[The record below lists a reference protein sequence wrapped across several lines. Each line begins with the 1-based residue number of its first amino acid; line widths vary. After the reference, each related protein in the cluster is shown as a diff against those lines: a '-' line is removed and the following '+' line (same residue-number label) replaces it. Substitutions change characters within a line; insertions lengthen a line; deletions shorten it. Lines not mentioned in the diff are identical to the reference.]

1 MSYKVGKTQ
10 RIEDEWAR
18 HIPKGWGSFSD
29 ENMFSGEREMLK
41 EIIDDYEHIQGLVG
55 GNYRA
60 DTGRLNKHRGCAV
73 ATDKR
78 VIFLDKGIFGSTE
91 TAEIAYRNVESVTH
105 STGMIMAGVQ
115 ITGRGVSSYRIE
127 DIKPKPSAK
136 VFADTVRRLVEKWQ
150 SQAAPAVVQES
161 DADELEKWA
170 KLLRDGIV
178 TQAEFDHKK
187 RQLLGL

>member
-1 MSYKVGKTQ
+1 MSYKVGKNL

-18 HIPKGWGSFSD
+18 YIPKGWGAFGD
-29 ENMFSGEREMLK
+29 ANMFSGEREMLK
-41 EIIDDYEHIQGLVG
+41 EIMDDYEHIHGLVG

-60 DTGRLNKHRGCAV
+60 DTHRMAKHRGCAV

-78 VIFLDKGIFGSTE
+78 VLFLDKGVFGSTE

-150 SQAAPAVVQES
+150 SQAAPAVAQGS

-170 KLLRDGIV
+170 KLLSDGVV

>member
-1 MSYKVGKTQ
+1 
-10 RIEDEWAR
+10 
-18 HIPKGWGSFSD
+18 
-29 ENMFSGEREMLK
+29 MLK
-41 EIIDDYEHIQGLVG
+41 DIMDDNEHIHGLVG

-73 ATDKR
+73 ATDKQ

-91 TAEIAYRNVESVTH
+91 TAEIAYRNVESVIH

-136 VFADTVRRLVEKWQ
+136 VFADTVRRLVEKRQ
-150 SQAAPAVVQES
+150 SQAVPAVVQES
-161 DADELEKWA
+161 DADELAKWA